1 MDFTKGTYHPLS
13 TSSKLKQRAFGSLP
27 ESFLFSLLGG
37 TGVVAKIQVKS
48 QGLFTF
54 LRGEENL

>member
-27 ESFLFSLLGG
+27 ESFLFSLLGE
-37 TGVVAKIQVKS
+37 TGVVAKIQVRS
-48 QGLFTF
+48 
-54 LRGEENL
+54 